1 MITIQQYQPNLS
13 NEWDELVRRSRNA
26 TFLHERA
33 YMDYH
38 SDRFIDCSLM
48 AYDGT
53 RLLAILPANRE
64 EAVLCSHR
72 GLSYGGWLMPA
83 KRVDAV
89 VMLEVVQASVEWMKA
104 HGIKEFVYKPV
115 PHIYHRY
122 PAEEDIY
129 ALWRVGARLT
139 ETSVSTTID
148 LVDPLPLDRGN
159 KSGLRMAQRA
169 GIMVGKSDQWEAYW
183 QLLTDVLVERHEARP
198 VHSIDEMHLLHS
210 RFPDNIVL
218 YTATAG
224 DRLMAGVVVYYTET
238 VAHSQYIAASAEGRD
253 SHALTMLFEHLKGE
267 VAARGCRYLDFGIS
281 TEEHGR
287 VLNQGL
293 VQQKSRL
300 GGRATVTQVM
310 TLDIL

>member
-1 MITIQQYQPNLS
+1 MITIEQYNAGLKA
-13 NEWDELVRRSRNA
+13 EWDDLVRRSRNA

-38 SDRFIDCSLM
+38 SDRFADCSLM
-48 AYDGT
+48 ARDDAG
-53 RLLAILPANRE
+53 RLLTVLPANRE
-64 EAVLCSHR
+64 DAVLCSHR

-129 ALWRVGARLT
+129 ALWRAGARLT

-148 LVDPLPLDRGN
+148 LTDPLPLDRGN

-169 GIMVGKSDQWEAYW
+169 GVAVGKSDQWEAYW
-183 QLLTDVLVERHEARP
+183 RLLTDVLAERHEARP
-198 VHSIDEMHLLHS
+198 VHCIDEMRLLHS
-210 RFPDNIVL
+210 RFPDHIEL
-218 YTATAG
+218 YAATAG
-224 DRLMAGVVVYYTET
+224 GRLLAGVVVYFTGT

-253 SHALTMLFEHLKGE
+253 CHALTMLFEHLKGE
-267 VAARGCRYLDFGIS
+267 AIARGCRYLDFGIS

-287 VLNQGL
+287 VLNHGL

-310 TLDIL
+310 ALDI